1 MEYQSVT
8 FTAYLG
14 ASIVA
19 LLLTITYC
27 FQYVSKQRTWLLVGA
42 AAVHTLHLGLIAFD
56 YSDNHIPP
64 FLLTAI
70 EYLHYNVW
78 IFFIGLFIRRD
89 ISERNFPKSLNLL
102 FSVGWLISTLGIS
115 LALYDNIN
123 TAEIRVWFSLALAI
137 NALVSVEQLYRYA
150 AANDRQIKLLCMN
163 LLAIFL
169 FDIYL
174 FTHGLIF
181 NGIDPLLWQS
191 RAAVS
196 IATCLFMTLGGL
208 LLFQNKDRPA
218 RLTVSRPIA
227 LYTTSLIFV
236 GFIVTL
242 LSLGGYYIKLYGG
255 NWGTVFYTLILA
267 AAVAL
272 IATIFFSSQIRGQL
286 SVLINKHLFRYKYDY
301 RSEWLR
307 LINYLAEPAN
317 ADDINQRAF
326 FAVASVTKAPSGA
339 IWLLKQGYYEPV
351 YRANLPNFIELQE
364 EPVNSPF
371 CRAFIESD
379 WVFIPDSSTDHAH
392 SQHNEVLPHWTKNIP
407 DLWLIFPLIVAEELI
422 GFIALTKPSNDETL
436 TWEDLDLLKT
446 IGRQIASYLKRLHQE
461 EQLAEHKQFDA
472 YNKLVA
478 FIVHDLNNLIA
489 QQALLVRNAEK
500 HKDNPA
506 FVDDVINTISFS
518 VTRMS
523 NLLKK
528 LRRDETESITLV
540 PIDEVMSQALSEC
553 SQGRPM
559 VTADIEDTSRI
570 VIGDPV
576 RLVMTITHFIKN
588 AQEATT
594 ENGKVH
600 VTLRINEDRV
610 LITVEDDGSGMDWD
624 FIHNRLFKPFETTKS
639 GKGMGIGAYLSKE
652 YISEL
657 GGSLNVVSEPT
668 EGTIVTLSLPLL
680 QE

>member
-8 FTAYLG
+8 FLAYLG

-19 LLLTITYC
+19 LLLTLAYC
-27 FQYVSKQRTWLLVGA
+27 FQYFSKQNTWVLAGA
-42 AAVHTLHLGLIAFD
+42 SAIHSLNLFLIAMHY
-56 YSDNHIPP
+56 YSGGISPGLLYSIE
-64 FLLTAI
+64 FLHFNA
-70 EYLHYNVW
+70 W

-89 ISERNFPKSLNLL
+89 LASNNMPKSLNIL
-102 FSVGWLISTLGIS
+102 FYGGWPITLLGIV
-115 LALYDNIN
+115 LAYTGFQVTQLF
-123 TAEIRVWFSLALAI
+123 VWLALALSI

-150 AANDRQIKLLCMN
+150 AENDRQIKLLCMN

-174 FTHGLIF
+174 YTHALIF
-181 NGIDPLLWQS
+181 NGVDSLLWQS
-191 RAAVS
+191 RAAIS
-196 IATCLFMTLGGL
+196 ITTCLLMTLGGL
-208 LLFQNKDRPA
+208 LLFQQKDRPA
-218 RLTVSRPIA
+218 RLTISRPIA
-227 LYTTSLIFV
+227 LYTTSLILA
-236 GFIVTL
+236 GFIVTF
-242 LSLGGYYIKLYGG
+242 LSLGGYYVKLYGG
-255 NWGTVFYTLILA
+255 NWGTVFYTFVLA
-267 AAVAL
+267 IAVIL
-272 IATIFFSSQIRGQL
+272 IATVFISSRIRARL

-307 LINYLAEPAN
+307 LINYLAEPASVG
-317 ADDINQRAF
+317 DVNQRAF

-339 IWLLKQGYYEPV
+339 IWLLKQGFYEPV

-379 WVFIPDSSTDHAH
+379 WVFIPDSNNDHAH

-422 GFIALTKPSNDETL
+422 GFIALTKPLNNESL

-446 IGRQIASYLKRLHQE
+446 IGRQIASYLKRHHQE
-461 EQLAEHKQFDA
+461 EQLAERKQFDT

-478 FIVHDLNNLIA
+478 FIVHDLNNLMA
-489 QQALLVRNAEK
+489 QQALLVRNAER

-506 FVDDVINTISFS
+506 FVDDVINTISHS

-528 LRRDETESITLV
+528 LRRDDEPDSITLV
-540 PIDEVMSQALSEC
+540 PIDEVMMNALEEC
-553 SQGRPM
+553 VQGKPQI
-559 VTADIEDTSRI
+559 TTDIETTSRI

-576 RLVMTITHFIKN
+576 RLVMTIAHFLKN
-588 AQEATT
+588 AQEATP

-600 VTLRINEDRV
+600 VTLRVIDDRV
-610 LITVEDDGSGMDWD
+610 QISIEDSGSGMDWD

-657 GGSLNVVSEPT
+657 GGTLNVVSEPNQ
-668 EGTIVTLSLPLL
+668 GTTVTMSLPLL